1 MNTKQLRSLESD
13 IEEAGGDT
21 LSALP
26 DLSIQSIAG
35 SSAPPP
41 TRTLQGIEG
50 VLSSRGFNA
59 DSGPGS
65 PSGGGEGGGAT
76 ATAGGEK
83 PASFA
88 DYLAAQRSLKK
99 QASIRRRS
107 VPAAVGSDGPE
118 KDGARSPIEP
128 TLGNSNGIND
138 DRGDTY
144 GPPSFNPA
152 LLLAASRLKS
162 KATVAKARVAE
173 RSASEKRVMHAL
185 GTMGQRGSVSD
196 FDWQNAFDELENIDE
211 DGTSDDFFFFSIPR
225 PRALILG
232 CSFYCKG
239 HFAGHGDHG
248 GASLPFYAPPVQ
260 RQRWGEDQVLP
271 HVNWVRISFN
281 FSSSRGPSKGSRL
294 SSYFFTAG
302 RSFLRPFLRRHG
314 VQPGCDADVGGER
327 FYLPQGLYLL
337 LRMRELCCC
346 YL

>member
-138 DRGDTY
+138 DRGDTD

-211 DGTSDDFFFFSIPR
+211 DGTSDDLFFFDSTSTGPDLRMFFLLQ
-225 PRALILG
+225 RALCRTWRSRWRFPAILR
-232 CSFYCKG
+232 
-239 HFAGHGDHG
+239 
-248 GASLPFYAPPVQ
+248 ASCPATEV
-260 RQRWGEDQVLP
+260 G
-271 HVNWVRISFN
+271 
-281 FSSSRGPSKGSRL
+281 RGPGSTARQL
-294 SSYFFTAG
+294 GENFFQ
-302 RSFLRPFLRRHG
+302 L
-314 VQPGCDADVGGER
+314 
-327 FYLPQGLYLL
+327 
-337 LRMRELCCC
+337 
-346 YL
+346 